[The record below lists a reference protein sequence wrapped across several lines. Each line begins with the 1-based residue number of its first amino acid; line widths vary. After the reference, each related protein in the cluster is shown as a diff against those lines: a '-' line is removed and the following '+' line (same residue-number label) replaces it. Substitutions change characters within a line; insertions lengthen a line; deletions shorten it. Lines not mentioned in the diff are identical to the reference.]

1 VNRRV
6 TGIIAA
12 AVLAV
17 IGTVTLSSYVQSARD
32 SAEASV
38 GDVEVWIV
46 DDTIAKGTSGADI
59 ADHVTRTKVPRRLEA
74 DGALKDLDAID
85 DLVAI
90 ETLLPGDQVVSSRFG
105 TPAQVRQ
112 AGIPAGLHAV
122 TLELEP
128 QRALGGQLRAGDK
141 VDVVMSYDLTSD
153 AARAT
158 GATKSTG
165 VTLRDVLVA
174 SVQINP
180 NAEGVPDVEAEAHDE
195 DDAAV
200 TDAPTESLLVTLAVD
215 APSVERL
222 ILGAEFGK
230 VWLATSSTGAAK

>member
-6 TGIIAA
+6 SGIIAA

-17 IGTVTLSSYVQSARD
+17 IGTVTLTTYVQSARD
-32 SAEASV
+32 GAEASA
-38 GDVEVWIV
+38 GDVDVWVV
-46 DDTIAKGTSGADI
+46 DETIAKGTNGADI
-59 ADHVTRTKVPRRLEA
+59 EAHVTRTSVPRRLEA
-74 DGALKDLDAID
+74 DGALTDLDDVD
-85 DLVAI
+85 DLVVI
-90 ETLLPGDQVVSSRFG
+90 ETLLPGDQLVSSRFG

-112 AGIPAGLHAV
+112 AGIPAGFHAV
-122 TLELEP
+122 TIELEP

-141 VDVVMSYDLTSD
+141 VDVVMSYDLTSE

-158 GATKSTG
+158 GATKATG

-180 NAEGVPDVEAEAHDE
+180 NAEGVPNVEAQAQGDDNEAVE
-195 DDAAV
+195 
-200 TDAPTESLLVTLAVD
+200 DAPTEALLVTLAVD
-215 APSVERL
+215 DASVERL

-230 VWLATSSTGAAK
+230 IWLATASAGAAT